1 MKRVALILCL
11 AFMYIWGNIS
21 AQNTNQKEY
30 KATFFGVKSD
40 GIVDNTYSIQR
51 AIDFISE
58 NGGGTLVFYV
68 GRYLTGGFEL
78 KSNVR
83 IKISSGAVL
92 VCVPNV
98 YAYKGDDKQ
107 KALIYAKDQE
117 NIGVEGVGTIDG
129 TGFLLGNFAADQK
142 LKGYISNEQAVLP
155 AMIYFDN
162 CKNVVV
168 EQNTF
173 QNFKSVAQ
181 VYKKCRNISLEK
193 LYVFNK
199 EFDASALS
207 LSECQNLTVNN
218 CYWDTKVS
226 PIISDG
232 TSADLKFTKS
242 INPKGKQVSV
252 TK

>member
-1 MKRVALILCL
+1 MKRIALILCL
-11 AFMYIWGNIS
+11 AFIYVIGDIS
-21 AQNTNQKEY
+21 AQNINQKEY

-40 GIVDNTYSIQR
+40 GIVDNTCSIQR

-58 NGGGTLVFYV
+58 QGGGTLVFYV

-92 VCVPNV
+92 VCTPNI
-98 YAYKGDDKQ
+98 YAYKGDEKQ
-107 KALIYAKDQE
+107 RALIYAKDQE

-129 TGFLLGNFAADQK
+129 TGVLMGDFACSQMK
-142 LKGYISNEQAVLP
+142 KGYIPSDSEMLP

-168 EQNTF
+168 KQNTI
-173 QNFKSVAQ
+173 QNYKSVAQ
-181 VYKKCRNISLEK
+181 VYNKCQNISLEK

-199 EFDASALS
+199 ELAVSALS
-207 LSECQNLTVNN
+207 ISECKNLKVND
-218 CYWDTKVS
+218 CYWDTKVN

-232 TSADLKFTKS
+232 TSSDLMFTKS
-242 INPKGKQVSV
+242 INPEGKQVSV